1 MSAKG
6 GVKVGV
12 KVGKRTNDKV
22 NIVVDE
28 IQSILQLAKKGR
40 KKLKPD
46 EIERCRTIDAKKL
59 WGLIRDWTEG
69 CKIPIDV
76 LRIIFR
82 YMEPKDYLRCG
93 SRLCKK
99 MNRYV
104 KEDLIVIEA
113 DIHFSVS
120 KYKKNGGS
128 SSTSSFYTLRNVIFS
143 KDLLNKNLKLI
154 FKHKYGSIEELKCK
168 YYQRDFDY
176 NSNKR
181 MY

>member
-1 MSAKG
+1 MSTKKG
-6 GVKVGV
+6 G
-12 KVGKRTNDKV
+12 KRSNEKV
-22 NIVVDE
+22 NIVVNE

-46 EIERCRTIDAKKL
+46 EIEKYHTIDVKKL

-99 MNRYV
+99 MNGYV

-143 KDLLNKNLKLI
+143 KDLLNKKMELT
-154 FKHKYGSIEELKCK
+154 FKHKYGSIEELKRK
-168 YYQRDFDY
+168 YYELEYDY
-176 NSNKR
+176 NTNKR
-181 MY
+181 M